1 MKILSYKKNN
11 LACLLLF
18 VLAANLIIG
27 GVLLPT
33 KMAKAQYPVTDAT
46 QIGQN
51 TEKSIWDKIKDAWT
65 KVQSTLQTGYQGTL
79 SALGISKKVQDKI
92 EKALTWA
99 FRAFKKRLLG
109 MMTDD
114 IVKWI
119 GGGGKPRF
127 VTDWQGFL
135 KTAADRTA
143 GQFIMK
149 LGGGFLCGPFAI
161 KLQIALAKPQ
171 TFEESVTCTLSTIT
185 ANIENFFNDFS
196 QGGWKGWLT
205 VSEPQNNIFGAN
217 LMAIDQKYDLIT
229 KAQEAAKNEAAAG
242 SGYLDS
248 KVCTKRQ
255 CPNRVSNQPGPI
267 ENFSGGAAAGG
278 WKQDELDQGD
288 GYFCE
293 CLNWA
298 TRSPG
303 KIAADLLSKV
313 AGQDWDWLLQSK
325 EYSEYIFAIADAVIN
340 RIIKEG
346 VLAIKSAGSSSGYAG
361 ISMSASAASVDL
373 SVYADAAKN
382 NVATATLIPQEKLLK
397 ENLNKNLSE
406 YQKNLDVLNQ

>member
-92 EKALTWA
+92 EKALKWA
-99 FRAFKKRLLG
+99 FRIFKKQLLG

-143 GQFIMK
+143 GQFITQK

-161 KLQIALAKPQ
+161 KLQIALAKPP

-185 ANIENFFNDFS
+185 ANIEN
-196 QGGWKGWLT
+196 
-205 VSEPQNNIFGAN
+205 
-217 LMAIDQKYDLIT
+217 
-229 KAQEAAKNEAAAG
+229 
-242 SGYLDS
+242 
-248 KVCTKRQ
+248 
-255 CPNRVSNQPGPI
+255 
-267 ENFSGGAAAGG
+267 
-278 WKQDELDQGD
+278 
-288 GYFCE
+288 
-293 CLNWA
+293 
-298 TRSPG
+298 
-303 KIAADLLSKV
+303 
-313 AGQDWDWLLQSK
+313 
-325 EYSEYIFAIADAVIN
+325 
-340 RIIKEG
+340 
-346 VLAIKSAGSSSGYAG
+346 
-361 ISMSASAASVDL
+361 
-373 SVYADAAKN
+373 
-382 NVATATLIPQEKLLK
+382 
-397 ENLNKNLSE
+397 
-406 YQKNLDVLNQ
+406 